1 MTLTELYTRE
11 AELEHVIFH
20 ASGIA
25 ETTSLTEKLAD
36 VRLAI
41 YETEQ
46 ELLD

>member
-11 AELEHVIFH
+11 AELEHVISH
-20 ASGIA
+20 TYGIA
-25 ETTSLTEKLAD
+25 EITSLIDKLAD

-41 YETEQ
+41 HETEC